1 MTLIPGAAPDYFDHC
16 RMRYAIFS
24 DVHGNIEAL
33 EAVLA
38 KFREIGGI
46 DAYVCLG
53 DIVGYGADPE
63 ACCARI
69 RSLAKVT
76 LLGNH
81 DAAVAGRMDYSYYY
95 DAAREALDWC
105 SSRLSE
111 QSMGWLKSLPYT
123 HRVGNVEF
131 SHGSPHQPEDYDYIF
146 AVDQAR
152 DLLFQKEDLADVTF
166 IGHSHL
172 TKVFAL
178 TEDDALDVVAPRFTL
193 KEKMRYVITV
203 GSVGQPRDYDPR
215 ACGGIYDT
223 AMRRFEYVR
232 VEYDVEAQ
240 RKKIIDAGLAHN
252 FGTRL
257 LLGI

>member
-1 MTLIPGAAPDYFDHC
+1 
-16 RMRYAIFS
+16 MRYAILS

-33 EAVLA
+33 EAMLA
-38 KFREIGGI
+38 RIEEIGGI
-46 DAYVCLG
+46 DKYFCLG
-53 DIVGYGADPE
+53 DIVGYGAEPQ
-63 ACCARI
+63 ACCDRL
-69 RSLAKVT
+69 RELCEVT

-105 SSRLSE
+105 REQLSE
-111 QSMGWLKSLPYT
+111 TNLKWLEQLPYT
-123 HRVGNVEF
+123 HRMDSIEL
-131 SHGSPHQPEDYDYIF
+131 SHGSPYMPEEYDYIF
-146 AVDQAR
+146 ALEQAKEVLR
-152 DLLFQKEDLADVTF
+152 LKEDLAEVTF

-178 TEDDALDVVAPRFTL
+178 TENEAMDVVAPKFSL
-193 KEKMRYVITV
+193 MDGMRYIITV

-215 ACGGIYDT
+215 SCAGIYDT
-223 AMRRFEYVR
+223 ETREFEYVR
-232 VEYDVEAQ
+232 VDYDIESQ
-240 RKKIIDAGLAHN
+240 RQKIINAGLAQN

>member
-1 MTLIPGAAPDYFDHC
+1 
-16 RMRYAIFS
+16 MRYAIFS

-33 EAVLA
+33 EGVLR
-38 KFREIGGI
+38 KFKEIGGI
-46 DAYVCLG
+46 DEYICLG
-53 DIVGYGADPE
+53 DIVGYGADPD
-63 ACCARI
+63 ACCTLI
-69 RSLAKVT
+69 RNLAKVT

-105 SSRLSE
+105 VERLSPVNME
-111 QSMGWLKSLPYT
+111 WLKSLPYT
-123 HRVGNVEF
+123 HRAGEVEF
-131 SHGSPHQPEDYDYIF
+131 SHGSPLAPEEYDYIF
-146 AVDQAR
+146 ALDQAR
-152 DLLFQKEDLADVTF
+152 ELAQQKEDLAYVTF

-178 TEDDALDVVAPRFTL
+178 TEDNALDVVAPRFTL
-193 KEKMRYVITV
+193 KPEMRYIITV

-215 ACGGIYDT
+215 ACAGIYDT
-223 AMRRFEYVR
+223 ETRRFEYVR
-232 VEYDVEAQ
+232 VEYDVESQ

>member
-1 MTLIPGAAPDYFDHC
+1 
-16 RMRYAIFS
+16 MRYAIIS
-24 DVHGNIEAL
+24 DIHGNIEAL
-33 EAVLA
+33 EAILA

-46 DAYVCLG
+46 DKWYCLG
-53 DIVGYGADPE
+53 DIVGYGAEPE
-63 ACCARI
+63 ACC
-69 RSLAKVT
+69 SLVRETCEVT

-105 SSRLSE
+105 RERLSP
-111 QSMGWLKSLPYT
+111 SNLAWLKNLPYT
-123 HRVGNVEF
+123 HRLGPVEL
-131 SHGSPHQPEDYDYIF
+131 SHGSPFQPEEYDYIF
-146 AVDQAR
+146 ALEQAR
-152 DLLFQKEDLADVTF
+152 ELIQSKPDLADVTF

-178 TEDDALDVVAPRFTL
+178 TEDNALDVVAPKFKL
-193 KEKMRYVITV
+193 KDGMKYVITV

-215 ACGGIYDT
+215 ACAGLFDT
-223 AMRRFEYVR
+223 DERKFEYIR
-232 VEYDVEAQ
+232 VEYDIESQ
-240 RKKIIDAGLAHN
+240 RQKIIDAGLAHN